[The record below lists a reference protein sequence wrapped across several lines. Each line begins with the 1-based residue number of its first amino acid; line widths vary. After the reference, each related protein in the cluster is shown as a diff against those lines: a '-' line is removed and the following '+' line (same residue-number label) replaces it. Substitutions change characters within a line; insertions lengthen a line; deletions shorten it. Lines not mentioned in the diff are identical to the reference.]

1 MKKSTKSPAPLS
13 RRRFVALMAAGS
25 AALIA
30 PGAGAVATAP
40 AKRRAAGAATLAPV
54 DRKELLRQQAAT
66 QATLQVI
73 RGHAMPPG
81 TEMASVFAPI
91 KTRRGNR

>member
-30 PGAGAVATAP
+30 PRVGAAPVAN
-40 AKRRAAGAATLAPV
+40 AKRRAGTAATLAPA

-81 TEMASVFAPI
+81 TELASIFAPI
-91 KTRRGNR
+91 KSRRGGR